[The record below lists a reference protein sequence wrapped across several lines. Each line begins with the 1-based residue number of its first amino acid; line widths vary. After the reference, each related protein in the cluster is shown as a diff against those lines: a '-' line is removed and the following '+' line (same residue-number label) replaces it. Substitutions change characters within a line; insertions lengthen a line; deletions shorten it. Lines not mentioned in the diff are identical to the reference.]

1 MDFFFTDPELKRTPP
16 AETRLLD
23 LRAEP
28 YPDAHRIRIGLE
40 LTPFEKRPTIELVLT
55 DAFGA
60 PSGGASVVE
69 PVGWKLELTLH
80 IRKLT
85 NTTGTYTLA
94 AVLAYPDLGEVDRRE
109 ITVEVPPPAK
119 K

>member
-1 MDFFFTDPELKRTPP
+1 MDYFFVDPELKRFPP
-16 AETRLLD
+16 EKTRLLD

-28 YPDAHRIRIGLE
+28 YADGHRIRVGLD

-55 DAFGA
+55 DDFGA
-60 PSGGASVVE
+60 PCGVTSIVE

-85 NTTGTYTLA
+85 KTTGTYILS

-109 ITVEVPPPAK
+109 ISIEVPSPS
-119 K
+119 